1 MEDRYLLKAKTCNGE
16 WVTGFLHCKDNKW
29 YISNKAG
36 SPFAYEVDPFT
47 ICRCTG
53 LKDKNGKL
61 IWENDIVKI
70 NNSKMN
76 TLITFRDFE
85 IICTIPS
92 EKYYKHRLEYDT
104 EYEVIG
110 NIFDNKELLESEE
123 NMAKKKGTGVSPIT
137 NRIYYGTQDT
147 EKHMWVGQK
156 DDITDNAIASVFEWF
171 MGNMDGKEEYSIT
184 YQSTEFELV
193 MRRKIG
199 K

>member
-36 SPFAYEVDPFT
+36 SPFAYEVYPFT

-171 MGNMDGKEEYSIT
+171 IGNMDGKEEYSIT